1 MELWDAYDENR
12 KPLGYTV
19 KREKFDS
26 LNNEYHIVVHIWIKN
41 SNGEYLIQKRS
52 SNKKEGLKWAW
63 TGGSVLMGENS
74 IDGAVREVKEEL
86 GLTVDKE
93 KLTLFTSY
101 KRELYKDFVDV
112 YIYKNDIDV
121 SKLTLQ
127 KDEVCDVKWATKDEI
142 SQMILSGEFINTDN
156 SQYVNE
162 ILI

>member
-41 SNGEYLIQKRS
+41 SKGEYLIQKRS

-86 GLTVDKE
+86 GLTVDK
-93 KLTLFTSY
+93 KNSRFLLLISVSY
-101 KRELYKDFVDV
+101 IKILLMYTFIK
-112 YIYKNDIDV
+112 
-121 SKLTLQ
+121 
-127 KDEVCDVKWATKDEI
+127 
-142 SQMILSGEFINTDN
+142 MILMFQN
-156 SQYVNE
+156 
-162 ILI
+162 

>member
-1 MELWDAYDENR
+1 MELWDVYDENR

-41 SNGEYLIQKRS
+41 SKGEYLIQKRS

-93 KLTLFTSY
+93 KLTLLLLISVSY
-101 KRELYKDFVDV
+101 IKILLMYTFIK
-112 YIYKNDIDV
+112 
-121 SKLTLQ
+121 
-127 KDEVCDVKWATKDEI
+127 
-142 SQMILSGEFINTDN
+142 MILMFQN
-156 SQYVNE
+156 
-162 ILI
+162 

>member
-1 MELWDAYDENR
+1 MMKTE
-12 KPLGYTV
+12 
-19 KREKFDS
+19 S
-26 LNNEYHIVVHIWIKN
+26 LLVT
-41 SNGEYLIQKRS
+41 LL
-52 SNKKEGLKWAW
+52 KE
-63 TGGSVLMGENS
+63 
-74 IDGAVREVKEEL
+74 AVREGKEEL
-86 GLTVDKE
+86 VLTVDKE

-142 SQMILSGEFINTDN
+142 SQMILSGEFINTNN